1 MIAASLLTLLYPMV
15 SNTLYE
21 HRAESLIETFQLD
34 TQSAQ
39 EQELSAMRKDAEAYN
54 HRLRTERVV
63 FDDPFGIKE
72 HGDLSEQ
79 YREALNISETG
90 IMAFITVPKINIHLP
105 IYHGTDPQTLE
116 TGVGHLEGTSL
127 PIGGESTHAVLSAH
141 TGLNRAKLFTDLTAL
156 EVGDCFFIQVLGETL
171 AYKEDQITIVEPS
184 DSENLHIINGEDHIT
199 LLTCT
204 PYGINSHRLLVRGVR
219 TEIEELPPED
229 VEPEVVVTE
238 SQWAREYERALVIG
252 ISMVSEI
259 ALLVLLTQKWRK
271 WRENR

>member
-105 IYHGTDPQTLE
+105 IYHGTDPKTLE

-156 EVGDCFFIQVLGETL
+156 EEGDCFFIQVLGETL
-171 AYKEDQITIVEPS
+171 AYKVDQITIVEPS